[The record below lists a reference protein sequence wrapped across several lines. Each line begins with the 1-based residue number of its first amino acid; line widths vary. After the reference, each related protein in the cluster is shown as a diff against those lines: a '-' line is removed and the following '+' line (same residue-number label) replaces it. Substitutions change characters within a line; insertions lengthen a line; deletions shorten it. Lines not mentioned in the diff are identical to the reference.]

1 MEVDEE
7 LVSTITSHRNMIDHV
22 FLPRKLPGKPL
33 DLHNTES
40 NLLESITTVIESL
53 ESEAIP
59 SAVQRLFTNMRQL
72 HCIDELRPKAISEQM
87 KKLKMGEM
95 LGIYVREQ
103 NCGLFIH
110 MASDDE
116 VTISTFS
123 ASLPNEMVYG
133 SNINGDIQVRSTFE
147 HSCHKLNS
155 ITKIVVLRLIIR
167 RVRSMSNHRKY

>member
-7 LVSTITSHRNMIDHV
+7 IVSPIASHRYMIDHV
-22 FLPRKLPGKPL
+22 FLPRKLPEKPL

-40 NLLESITTVIESL
+40 NLLRSITTIIESL
-53 ESEAIP
+53 ENESIP

-72 HCIDELRPKAISEQM
+72 HCIDALHPKAISEQIKNM
-87 KKLKMGEM
+87 KTGEM

-110 MASDDE
+110 RANDDDE
-116 VTISTFS
+116 VTLSTFC

-133 SNINGDIQVRSTFE
+133 TNINGDIQVRNTFV
-147 HSCHKLNS
+147 S
-155 ITKIVVLRLIIR
+155 
-167 RVRSMSNHRKY
+167 